1 MRLHGF
7 LILLILGL
15 MAGCAAPAPKPV
27 EVLDERTGLTLASL
41 KEPIELLP
49 QADGIVFGKR
59 PSFAYLGPLEWNRM
73 GTIGYGLW
81 VHIAPGTDRQVV
93 DIRTPGAFT
102 LYLDD
107 GPLTLSAVD
116 MPTLGHD
123 PYRAV
128 VSWGQ
133 TAYFDLNVGMLKRM
147 AASQKFE
154 LDVHA
159 TDGNTLRFFPSVET
173 RETLSEFIRDRG
185 LTGD

>member
-1 MRLHGF
+1 MS
-7 LILLILGL
+7 
-15 MAGCAAPAPKPV
+15 GCAAPSTKPV

-41 KEPIELLP
+41 KDPIELMP
-49 QADGIVFGKR
+49 QAEGLIFGKR

-93 DIRTPGAFT
+93 DIRAPGALI

-107 GPLTLSAVD
+107 GSVTLTPVH

-123 PYRAV
+123 PYQAV

-133 TAYFDLNVGMLKRM
+133 TAYFDLNAQMLKKM

-154 LDVHA
+154 LDVRAADA
-159 TDGNTLRFFPSVET
+159 TTLRFFPSLET
-173 RETLSEFIRDRG
+173 RKTLTEYMRGRG
-185 LTGD
+185 LTDD